1 MDSDTLLGEVL
12 DGKYEILRPLARGG
26 MGAVYIARRLPL
38 GDLVAV
44 KHLLPSR
51 DSDAN
56 RQRLLREARAAA
68 RIRHPCVVQILD
80 YGRLKDRGPYLVMEY
95 VEGITLEELVD
106 REGKLAPV
114 RALELLSEIC
124 SAVEAA
130 HRRGVLHRDL
140 KARNILVGT
149 SDDGRELVKVVD
161 FGIAHLL
168 SPQEDSK
175 ITAAHEWTGTLAC
188 SAPEQVLGAQVSA
201 ASDVFSLGVLLYQM
215 VTGQMPFRAAH
226 PAEFLHQLTHGGF
239 HFVPEV
245 EATLPREMSEAI
257 RSALALDP
265 SARPASALHFG
276 RAAGASVRQALSAP
290 RSWPARPNW
299 HAFVGRR
306 EELQALEEEL
316 AGAGP
321 GGHRIILLSGESGT
335 GKTRLVERFGTWA
348 TEHGAEVRWT
358 RFVNDAGSRPPPL
371 EALLRLLTQA
381 EASKLREQLSHL
393 PPLSQRGDDDETRWR
408 TFSAVAECFC
418 GSLPTGPCIL
428 VLDDLHF
435 ASRLELDVLSHLRSQ
450 LPARTLFL
458 ATAEGSPRSDGSG
471 DFDQWLMA
479 HRRQLYTVRLRPF
492 SSDEVRAYLTA
503 AFGELRIAPPDL
515 NRLQKA
521 CAGAPFA
528 LVEVVRHLVS
538 KGEIHRTGDGW
549 RCDDLELVQ
558 LPENVGNMIRARLSG
573 LPEPLKGL
581 LEAAAVTGEEF
592 SLDVLRVVAG
602 LEERELETLV
612 EDAERHLL
620 FKEVKGIGNH
630 LRFQNPILR
639 SVIYGD
645 LPARRRVRLHRA
657 VLEAIRGTSAAQ
669 PRGSAFA
676 LCYHCSAVGEWTE
689 ALRFGLQAGE
699 EALRCQDNEA
709 AELTL
714 RRAQEAAD
722 ALRQMETAISEDQ
735 MLKLNTLRGTLDC
748 RLGRFGR
755 ASELLQNANL
765 EAERLRDW
773 AAQTDCLMQLAQTQI
788 GLGELEKAVRTAFS
802 AAGVAR
808 RAQEWERDR
817 AARVLHASALNREG
831 RFEEAQRILEELL
844 KESDDSASKRIEAQA
859 IKELA
864 CVHLKAGA
872 FEEADVGARAA
883 LALAR
888 ASGDRQL
895 EYEALSTV
903 GVVKME
909 SGEAVAALEPLSD
922 ALRLSRALFLR
933 RREAIDL
940 ANLGEAYFELGNY
953 GEALAHFQEGLAIF
967 KEIQDRACEGDCT
980 VNIGRVLL
988 SQGETAEAL
997 SALERGAHLCS
1008 QTGRAEYWALA
1019 LQCLGEARLSAG
1031 RLEEAQ
1037 KLFEQA
1043 ERLFSQH
1050 WPQQLWKAELGLARV
1065 AAASSQKELGLLH
1078 ARRAAEKLSDLQANL
1093 SRIPGASPHLRGAA
1107 KVYELLQT
1115 LQDEGS
1121 TPKTVGP

>member
-12 DGKYEILRPLARGG
+12 DGKYEVLRPLARGG
-26 MGAVYIARRLPL
+26 MGAVYVARRLLL

-68 RIRHPCVVQILD
+68 RIRHPCVVQIFD
-80 YGRLKDRGPYLVMEY
+80 YGRLKDGGPYLVMEY
-95 VEGITLEELVD
+95 VEGFTLEELVD
-106 REGKLAPV
+106 REGRLPPS

-140 KARNILVGT
+140 KAGNILIGT

-175 ITAAHEWTGTLAC
+175 ITAPHEWIGTLAC
-188 SAPEQVLGAQVSA
+188 SAPEQVLGAEISA

-215 VTGQMPFRAAH
+215 LTGQMPFRASH
-226 PAEFLHQLTHGGF
+226 PAEFLHQLTQGGF

-245 EATLPREMSEAI
+245 EAILPREMSEAI
-257 RSALALDP
+257 RSALALEP
-265 SARPASALHFG
+265 RARPASALHFG
-276 RAAGASVRQALSAP
+276 RAAGASVHQALSTL
-290 RSWPARPNW
+290 RSCPARPNW
-299 HAFVGRR
+299 HVFVGRR
-306 EELQALEEEL
+306 AELQALEEEL

-321 GGHRIILLSGESGT
+321 GSNRIILLSGESGT
-335 GKTRLVERFGTWA
+335 GKTRLVEQFGSSA

-371 EALLRLLTQA
+371 EALLRLLPQA
-381 EASKLREQLSHL
+381 EASKLRDQLSHQ
-393 PPLSQRGDDDETRWR
+393 PSLSQGRDDEARWR
-408 TFSAVAECFC
+408 TFSAVAESFQA
-418 GSLPTGPCIL
+418 SLQASRSIL

-471 DFDQWLMA
+471 DFDQWLVA

-492 SSDEVRAYLTA
+492 SSDEVRSYLSA

-515 NRLQKA
+515 NRLEKA

-592 SLDVLRVVAG
+592 SMEVLRVVAG
-602 LEERELETLV
+602 LEERELESLV
-612 EDAERHLL
+612 EEAERHLL

-657 VLEAIRGTSAAQ
+657 VLEAIRGTSTAQ

-676 LCYHCSAVGEWTE
+676 LCYHCSAVGEWAE

-714 RRAQEAAD
+714 RRAQEAED
-722 ALRQMETAISEDQ
+722 ALRRAETAISDDQ
-735 MLKLNTLRGTLDC
+735 MLKLNTLTGTLDC
-748 RLGRFGR
+748 RLGRFQR
-755 ASELLQNANL
+755 ASELLQNASV
-765 EAERLRDW
+765 EAERLGDW
-773 AAQTDCLMQLAQTQI
+773 PAQTDCLIQLAQTQI
-788 GLGELEKAVRTAFS
+788 GLGELEEAARTAFS
-802 AAGVAR
+802 AAHTAR
-808 RAQEWERDR
+808 RAQEWDRDR
-817 AARVLHASALNREG
+817 AARVLHATALNRQG
-831 RFEEAQRILEELL
+831 RFAEAQRMLEALL
-844 KESDDSASKRIEAQA
+844 IEFDGATSKRLEAQA
-859 IKELA
+859 LKELA

-888 ASGDRQL
+888 ASGDRQV

-953 GEALAHFQEGLAIF
+953 DEALAHFQEALAIF

-988 SQGETAEAL
+988 SQRKHAEAL
-997 SALERGAHLCS
+997 LALERGAHLCS

-1019 LQCLGEARLSAG
+1019 LQCMAEARLSAG
-1031 RLEEAQ
+1031 KLEQAQ
-1037 KLFEQA
+1037 ALFEQA

-1065 AAASSQKELGLLH
+1065 AAARSQRELGLLH

-1093 SRIPGASPHLRGAA
+1093 SRIPGASRHLRGAA
-1107 KVYELLQT
+1107 QVYELLQT

-1121 TPKTVGP
+1121 AQKTVGP